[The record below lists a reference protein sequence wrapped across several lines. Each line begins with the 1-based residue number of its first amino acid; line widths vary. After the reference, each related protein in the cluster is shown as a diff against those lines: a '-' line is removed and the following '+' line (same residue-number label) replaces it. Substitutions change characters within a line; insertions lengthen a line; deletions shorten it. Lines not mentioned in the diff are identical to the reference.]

1 MAVRC
6 RPQAPARGRGT
17 IAGFQTAVPV
27 TSAPAIETP
36 DVAILGAG
44 PAGLMAADVLS
55 RAGVAVDVF
64 DAMPSAGRKFLLA
77 GRGGLNLTHSEHLD
91 AFIGRFRQGDGDAG
105 AADAV
110 AGWLREFGPDA
121 VREWAAGLGVQTFV
135 GTSGRVFPTEMKA
148 APLLRAWLH
157 RLRNPQ
163 APGAAPVRFHMRHRW
178 VGWTVDTPDSIAAGA
193 CPESAGGTFCL
204 ETLVGTVTV
213 RSRAAVLALGGASW
227 PRLGSD
233 GAWAPWL
240 AQAGAAV
247 APLLPANC
255 GFDVA
260 PRGAPVGA
268 TDVSAPAAGD
278 GVGWSPY
285 LAQRFAGQPLKNVVL
300 RFADSLGRCFE
311 RRGEFVLTATG
322 IEGSLVYAA
331 SHLLRDEIAR
341 HGSATLH
348 LNLQPDR
355 SPAQVLAAVAHP
367 RGSRSLSSHLKS
379 RLGLGRVHLALLHER
394 LSPEQLKSPQAVAQ
408 AIGALPITLRAPRPV
423 AEAISTAGGVR
434 LDALTDDLELR
445 GLPGV
450 FCAGEMLDWEAPTGG
465 YLLTASLASGVCAAR
480 GVLRRLGSAPA

>member
-1 MAVRC
+1 M
-6 RPQAPARGRGT
+6 P
-17 IAGFQTAVPV
+17 
-27 TSAPAIETP
+27 
-36 DVAILGAG
+36 VAIIGAG
-44 PAGLMAADVLS
+44 PAGLMAAERLS
-55 RAGVAVDVF
+55 AAGVAVHVF
-64 DAMPSAGRKFLLA
+64 DAMPSVGRKFLLA
-77 GRGGLNLTHSEHLD
+77 GKGGLNLTHSEPFA
-91 AFIGRFRQGDGDAG
+91 AFATRYGVRQPQIEPLLRAFD
-105 AADAV
+105 ADAV
-110 AGWLREFGPDA
+110 RA
-121 VREWAAGLGVQTFV
+121 WAQGLGVDTFV
-135 GTSGRVFPTEMKA
+135 GTSGRVFPKEMKA
-148 APLLRAWLH
+148 APLLRAWMQ
-157 RLRNPQ
+157 RLRHP
-163 APGAAPVRFHMRHRW
+163 ASGVPVQFHMRHRW
-178 VGWTVDTPDSIAAGA
+178 LGFARQPQPGEALALRFQTAEGERSVP
-193 CPESAGGTFCL
+193 
-204 ETLVGTVTV
+204 V
-213 RSRAAVLALGGASW
+213 RRALLALGGASW

-300 RFADSLGRCFE
+300 RFADSQGRCFE

-379 RLGLGRVHLALLHER
+379 RLGLAGVKTALLHE
-394 LSPEQLKSPQAVAQ
+394 LLAPEQLHDVDALAR
-408 AIGALPITLRAPRPV
+408 AIKALPVTLTAPRPV
-423 AEAISTAGGVR
+423 AEAISSAGGVR
-434 LDALTDDLELR
+434 LQSLTEDLELR
-445 GLPGV
+445 ARPGV

-465 YLLTASLASGVCAAR
+465 YLLTASLASGVRAAR
-480 GVLRRLGSAPA
+480 GVLRHLGRPPAPR